1 MAQNDNATQ
10 RPAPATQRPAPATQ
24 RPARATQR
32 PAPATQ
38 RPASATQQPAPATWQ
53 PAEVSGES
61 RVLHR
66 KSQNVCRS
74 FEKQSMSKTIE
85 IMIRRTHPK
94 LPVGALEIGVFIKP
108 PKLWFD
114 KAT

>member
-1 MAQNDNATQ
+1 MRSHNENGSTRQCNAAAGACNAAAGACT
-10 RPAPATQRPAPATQ
+10 AAAGVCTAATGACNA
-24 RPARATQR
+24 AAG
-32 PAPATQ
+32 ACNLA
-38 RPASATQQPAPATWQ
+38 AG
-53 PAEVSGES
+53 VSGES

-108 PKLWFD
+108 PKLLFD